1 MKILLVDDD
10 DAIREVIQAILKSAQ
25 HQVIEAENGEV
36 AVQMFQQEQPDL
48 IIMDLLMPVMDGHT
62 ATKIIKQQSVNKFV
76 PIIYVTSSSGD
87 DTLIECLNNGGDD
100 FISKPVNMAIL
111 LAKLEALERTLNLQK
126 LVNEKNKR
134 LEEINQLIH
143 KEQTESERIY
153 SKIIHRGK
161 LDCDCIKKYQKASYT
176 FNGDILMTATR
187 PNGSIHFL
195 VGDFT
200 GHGLPAA
207 ICATPVV
214 DIFYQMTRKGFSLPD
229 IIIEIN
235 EKIRSFLPADRFL
248 SVTLFEIDV
257 SNKKLKI
264 WNGGMPEVLIFSN
277 DGQLKHAVESSSLPL
292 GIVEASNIPLDFEMI
307 DLEEDDLILA
317 YSDGVTEVQSAAGK
331 LFGRNRLESVINK
344 DKASVN
350 VIDHIIRNIEEYN
363 TNKKFDDDISLL
375 SIKVNFTKLALV
387 GKNKQEA
394 ATDGDW
400 QANFRLE
407 ASKLKVGDSVSTIL
421 SAVSS
426 LHIHCIGRETLQ
438 LILTE
443 MFSNALEHGLL
454 KLDSG
459 LKQDIHG
466 FEEYYK
472 EKEKRLEALTEG
484 YIDIGFVFKKEEPN
498 DSLTIVMEDSGDGF
512 DTSKLSTNSK
522 DKNIL
527 SSRGL
532 GLLNRWCKNIEY
544 NKKGNR
550 ITAHLK
556 C

>member
-10 DAIREVIQAILKSAQ
+10 DAIRQVIRAILKSAQ

-48 IIMDLLMPVMDGHT
+48 VIMDLLMPVMDGHT
-62 ATKIIKQQSVNKFV
+62 ATKIIKQQSGNKFV

-87 DTLIECLNNGGDD
+87 DRLIECLNNGGDD

-134 LEEINQLIH
+134 LKEINQLIN
-143 KEQTESERIY
+143 KEQIESERIY

-176 FNGDILMTATR
+176 FNGDIVMTVSR
-187 PNGSIHFL
+187 PNDNIHFL

-235 EKIRSFLPADRFL
+235 EKIKSFLPADRFL
-248 SVTLFEIDV
+248 SATLFEIDV
-257 SNKKLKI
+257 SQNKLKI
-264 WNGGMPEVLIFSN
+264 WNGGMPEVLIFSH
-277 DGQLKHAVESSSLPL
+277 DAQLKHSIKSSSLPL
-292 GIVEASNIPLDFEMI
+292 GIVEASNITLDFEMI
-307 DLEEDDLILA
+307 DLEENDLLLA
-317 YSDGVTEVQSAAGK
+317 YSDGVTEVQSVDGK
-331 LFGRNRLESVINK
+331 LFGREKLETVISQ
-344 DKASVN
+344 DKASEN
-350 VIDHIIRNIEEYN
+350 VIERIVQSIEAYN
-363 TNKKFDDDISLL
+363 KNEKFEDDISLL
-375 SIKVNFTKLALV
+375 SVKVNYEELSLA
-387 GKNKQEA
+387 GKNKQVA
-394 ATDGDW
+394 DSGGDW
-400 QANFRLE
+400 QATFRLE
-407 ASKLKVGDSVSTIL
+407 ASALKAGDSL
-421 SAVSS
+421 SNVLTAVSS
-426 LHIHCIGRETLQ
+426 MHIHCIGRETLQ

-454 KLDSG
+454 KLDSR
-459 LKQDIHG
+459 LKQDLTG

-472 EKEKRLEALTEG
+472 EKEKRLAALTEG
-484 YIDIGFVFKKEEPN
+484 YIEIGFIFKKELPN
-498 DSLTIVMEDSGDGF
+498 DSLVIFMEDSGDGF
-512 DTSKLSTNSK
+512 DTSQLNANSK
-522 DKNIL
+522 DKNVL
-527 SSRGL
+527 CSRGL
-532 GLLNRWCKNIEY
+532 GLVDRWCKSIEY